1 MRISDWSSDVCSSDL
16 GPDQAMGR
24 ALGAVDH
31 HDLGRDPARP
41 AMVRT
46 LWRCLR
52 VSGADRPDR
61 ALAGVAAGRPAEDEL
76 FTLRFLVDARHR
88 PLEHAARAG
97 RLSDWS
103 ALSAGGRWDQSG
115 I

>member
-1 MRISDWSSDVCSSDL
+1 
-16 GPDQAMGR
+16 MGR

-41 AMVRT
+41 AMVRP

-61 ALAGVAAGRPAEDEL
+61 ALAGVGAGRPAEDEL
-76 FTLRFLVDARHR
+76 FTLRFLVDARSE
-88 PLEHAARAG
+88 EHTSELPSLMRISYAVFCLKKNKPRHNTILLAP
-97 RLSDWS
+97 SN
-103 ALSAGGRWDQSG
+103 
-115 I
+115 